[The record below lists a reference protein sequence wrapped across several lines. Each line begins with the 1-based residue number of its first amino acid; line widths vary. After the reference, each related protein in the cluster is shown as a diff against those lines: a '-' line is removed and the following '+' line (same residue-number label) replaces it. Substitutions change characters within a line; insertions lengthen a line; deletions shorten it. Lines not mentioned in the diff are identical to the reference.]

1 MSHAASRPAI
11 AWNPGGAERI
21 LIAAGAD
28 QLDEVEELLA
38 TLPLCTRGQVFI
50 EAERDLEITRLIAPG
65 RVSVHWLSRERRL
78 GTAKGEMLDRA
89 VEAWLGEMLA
99 GTDKDPS
106 IYAWIARE
114 GAARLLQTR

>member
-1 MSHAASRPAI
+1 MPHAASRPAI